1 MVIPAYPRQKETD
14 PVRRFVLL
22 GALLSLSLAF
32 LTAPPAQ
39 EALAWAAEL
48 SERFATEIPAAL
60 EHESIP
66 GAVVLVGHLEGDE
79 WVTWCETYGN
89 IQIEPEVRPM
99 PIDAIFDM
107 ASVTKP
113 VATGTSIMILQ
124 DRGLLSVDDP
134 VSQHLSEY
142 DTDEKREV
150 RIRDLMTHS
159 SGLQSY
165 IGAAAQAP
173 IVEEHGYPCP
183 DALQDVIL
191 NIPLQ
196 YPPNTATVYSCL
208 NAITC
213 AQIVERVSG
222 QPLDEFAVEN
232 IFEPLGMIDSSF
244 SPGPG
249 PRVVPTTPGNHTSG
263 EFLCGMVHDP
273 LANIQAGVSG
283 NAGFFST
290 AQDLSIFAQM
300 MLQGGERDGVR
311 VLSEEAVAQMT
322 SEQLPPE
329 VRTRRGGIVHR
340 GLLWQIAAGS
350 PGDQGME
357 TIPAFTHTG
366 YTGTAIR
373 VWPSENF
380 YVIALTNRV
389 HPDDTSEVAAFR
401 HLCWRVPG
409 EIALGIDSSIQIHK
423 PLGDAL
429 TMP

>member
-1 MVIPAYPRQKETD
+1 M
-14 PVRRFVLL
+14 RRSVLP
-22 GALLSLSLAF
+22 GTLLSLILLTLA
-32 LTAPPAQ
+32 APPAQ
-39 EALAWAAEL
+39 EAPAWVAEL
-48 SERFATEIPAAL
+48 SERFATEVPVAL
-60 EHESIP
+60 ERESIP

-79 WVTWCETYGN
+79 WVTWCEAYGN

-99 PIDAIFDM
+99 PVDAIFDM

-124 DRGLLSVDDP
+124 DRGLLSVDDL
-134 VSQHLSEY
+134 VSQHLIEC
-142 DTDEKREV
+142 DTDEKRDI

-159 SGLQSY
+159 SGLPAY

-173 IVEEHGYPCP
+173 IIEEFGYPCP

-196 YPPNTATVYSCL
+196 YSPNSATVYSCL

-222 QPLDEFAVEN
+222 QPLDEFAAEN
-232 IFEPLGMIDSSF
+232 IFEPLGMIDTSF

-249 PRVVPTTPGNHTSG
+249 PRVVPTTVGSHSSG

-283 NAGFFST
+283 NAGLFST

-311 VLSEEAVAQMT
+311 ILSEEAVGQMT
-322 SEQLPPE
+322 SEQLPSD
-329 VRTRRGGIVHR
+329 VRTTRGGVAHR
-340 GLLWQIAAGS
+340 GLLWQIAVGG
-350 PGDQGME
+350 PGDRGME
-357 TIPAFTHTG
+357 TIPAYTHTG

-373 VWPSENF
+373 IWPSENF

-401 HLCWRVPG
+401 QLCWRVPG
-409 EIALGIDSSIQIHK
+409 EIALGIDTSTQVLK

-429 TMP
+429 ATP